1 MDSILTSI
9 KKLLGIDETYEHFD
23 ADLIMHI
30 NSVFMILYQMG
41 VGPNTPYAITD
52 SSDKWTDFSDDVET
66 MNAVKS
72 YVFMKVRMMFDP
84 PQNGTLMDSL
94 KQLIDECEWRLNVF
108 KDNSYE

>member
-41 VGPNTPYAITD
+41 VGPNAPFVIEDAASTWD
-52 SSDKWTDFSDDVET
+52 EFSSDVET
-66 MNAVKS
+66 MSAVRT
-72 YVFMKVRMMFDP
+72 YMFMKVRQIFDP

-94 KQLIDECEWRLNVF
+94 KQLISECEWRLNVL
-108 KDNSYE
+108 KDKTND